1 MAWKKHGDGPRCSYQ
16 IGGTIEV
23 RMFARCNYQVFER
36 LDTWSHAGAESMNG
50 FRNYDAWKTAT
61 PPEYE
66 EYCEECGYG
75 RCKCDEIER
84 GDEMRDRWK
93 DEEKGR

>member
-1 MAWKKHGDGPRCSYQ
+1 MDYAVCGKGKVMSLAKAQ
-16 IGGTIEV
+16 KE
-23 RMFARCNYQVFER
+23 
-36 LDTWSHAGAESMNG
+36 
-50 FRNYDAWKTAT
+50 YDNRT

-66 EYCEECGYG
+66 EHCEECGYG

-93 DEEKGR
+93 DEVKGR